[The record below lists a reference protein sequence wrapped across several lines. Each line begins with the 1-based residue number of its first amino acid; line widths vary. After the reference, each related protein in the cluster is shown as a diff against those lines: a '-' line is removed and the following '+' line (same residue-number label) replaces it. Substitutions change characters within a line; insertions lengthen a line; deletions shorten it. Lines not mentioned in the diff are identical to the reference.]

1 MPCVNKRTTEVDK
14 NAVAVVRASSESKG
28 EVVDQIPTIVSMF
41 LSLPHWGW
49 TSLQLENASTMEV
62 NKDWIYLQIVIF
74 MYLKRPLNLNESLN
88 ETPDLVQSKTKDV
101 RELS

>member
-1 MPCVNKRTTEVDK
+1 MPCVNKRTIEVDK

-74 MYLKRPLNLNESLN
+74 MYHKRPLNLN

>member
-1 MPCVNKRTTEVDK
+1 MDK

-74 MYLKRPLNLNESLN
+74 MYLKRPLNLNE
-88 ETPDLVQSKTKDV
+88 TPDLVQSKTKDV